1 MRKAVPGKHA
11 NGNQNIELTT
21 NGTRATYAW
30 NPRNLLTNYDAA
42 NGQIATY
49 THRYDDL
56 RATLDPGDA
65 EATRL
70 VWDPL
75 GTSGYVDAL
84 GEAVGIGGVPKCRPY
99 AGVRAP
105 RMNEA

>member
-1 MRKAVPGKHA
+1 VTTYTFDA
-11 NGNQNIELTT
+11 NGNQRSEVI
-21 NGTRATYAW
+21 GAGARVTYTW
-30 NPRNLLTNYDAA
+30 DPRNLLTNYGAA
-42 NGQIATY
+42 DGQIATY

-56 RATLDPGDA
+56 RATLDPGNG

-75 GTSGYVDAL
+75 GTSGYVDVL

-105 RMNEA
+105 RMNEV